1 MRALITASGPTLL
14 VYVRY
19 VWQDDFIEDLLCCL
33 NLSSQVTGL
42 DVFTELEKCVVGQY
56 KLNWRNCK
64 GISSD
69 GAANMAGKHS
79 RLLEKLLE
87 ATRNNALR
95 NHCFIHREALVSKE
109 IPPSLMDVLKNAVKI
124 VNFSKGSSMNS
135 RLLEIFCS
143 EIGKTHTHLLLHTE
157 VRWLSQGKV
166 LSRVYELRH
175 EIYIFLIEK
184 QSNLAHI
191 FEDDVWVTKLAY
203 LSDIF
208 GILNELSLKLQG
220 KNNDIFQY
228 LEHI

>member
-1 MRALITASGPTLL
+1 
-14 VYVRY
+14 
-19 VWQDDFIEDLLCCL
+19 
-33 NLSSQVTGL
+33 
-42 DVFTELEKCVVGQY
+42 
-56 KLNWRNCK
+56 
-64 GISSD
+64 
-69 GAANMAGKHS
+69 
-79 RLLEKLLE
+79 
-87 ATRNNALR
+87 
-95 NHCFIHREALVSKE
+95 
-109 IPPSLMDVLKNAVKI
+109 MDVLKNAVKI
-124 VNFSKGSSMNS
+124 VNFSKGSSLNS

-143 EIGKTHTHLLLHTE
+143 EIGETHTHLLFHTE

-184 QSNLAHI
+184 QSNLANI

-228 LEHI
+228 LEHIPGFQKMLLLWQTRLKSNHASYCMFPTLLQHIEENIINEECLKQIKSEILIHLTSLSQTFHHYFPDEKFASLKDNMWIKDPFAFQTSESIIDLNLVPE